1 MLSLA
6 DGQAQFA
13 GGRIDVIVSRKDRFN
28 DVIAH
33 VSGIFAQRIAIL
45 DIIIA
50 VLRGVIPI
58 KLKLVNRN
66 QITGVA
72 VEINH
77 QRSGIL
83 NRITTKHTLCLRV
96 ALPVS
101 NTRRSL
107 CNLIGHAGG
116 GSAHDDAGGVGARVG
131 GRGTDFQLLLRRFG
145 LCIGNRRNLITSGEK
160 ILKRGG
166 MSLAGIGQSAFI
178 GGLDGHAAAVRAGAG
193 RVCASGLDGIRA
205 VIRVPPAMLVEVEII
220 EGRSGDRVALVR
232 LVRGEDLRI
241 IHTILRAGG
250 DLDILIVFG
259 FVNRGDADTGVAAQT
274 V

>member
-1 MLSLA
+1 MRNIFQRLGNIHIICVLSRCRIYGQRHLYAGAVVGGLSLA

-66 QITGVA
+66 QITGFA

-107 CNLIGHAGG
+107 CNGVLHAGDRI
-116 GSAHDDAGGVGARVG
+116 AHGDAGGVGTGTGGERVVSQ
-131 GRGTDFQLLLRRFG
+131 FL
-145 LCIGNRRNLITSGEK
+145 
-160 ILKRGG
+160 
-166 MSLAGIGQSAFI
+166 
-178 GGLDGHAAAVRAGAG
+178 
-193 RVCASGLDGIRA
+193 
-205 VIRVPPAMLVEVEII
+205 
-220 EGRSGDRVALVR
+220 
-232 LVRGEDLRI
+232 
-241 IHTILRAGG
+241 
-250 DLDILIVFG
+250 
-259 FVNRGDADTGVAAQT
+259 
-274 V
+274 